1 MIKIIKKPE
10 EVKEVKEV
18 KCQFCGCTLEYS
30 DADVK
35 QIGSVKLG
43 DVTVLRPKLPSI
55 VCPNCENII
64 TLSEEKCFEPDVWP
78 DFYSYGGP
86 DAKHLSNETISQY
99 IDDCVKKTK
108 QNKDIAYIAS
118 GDTFILS
125 LPDCDN
131 SGEIETIAVIVAQ
144 GYKEGLV
151 YEREGLC

>member
-10 EVKEVKEV
+10 EVKEV

-30 DADVK
+30 DEDVELAK
-35 QIGSVKLG
+35 NEMLG
-43 DVTVLRPKLPSI
+43 DVAILRAKLPSI

-64 TLSEEKCFEPDVWP
+64 TLTEEEYFKPDVWP
-78 DFYSYGGP
+78 DFYSYGGL

-99 IDDCVKKTK
+99 IDDCVKNTK

-131 SGEIETIAVIVAQ
+131 SGEIETITVIVAQ